1 MENIYYH
8 KRPAIQEH
16 NVSAD
21 KDMLAIR
28 RRRRQLPFKID
39 GNSINPSPQTGRQR
53 APKFQ
58 LPFQAGR
65 QSIPLCE
72 SRRQVS
78 AMALVPAMHNLVIA
92 VIVPMPIT
100 MPFMAVLFVTVTVT
114 LSIIIMI
121 MIPVFVA
128 MFIVTAPVSMIFML
142 GKNHAGA

>member
-1 MENIYYH
+1 MENIYDH

-16 NVSAD
+16 NVSANE
-21 KDMLAIR
+21 DMLAIR

-58 LPFQAGR
+58 LPFQTGR

-78 AMALVPAMHNLVIA
+78 AMVLVPAMHNFVVADI
-92 VIVPMPIT
+92 IPMPTVFI
-100 MPFMAVLFVTVTVT
+100 AVLFVGVA
-114 LSIIIMI
+114 LSSVI
-121 MIPVFVA
+121 VFVSL
-128 MFIVTAPVSMIFML
+128 PCLS
-142 GKNHAGA
+142 

>member
-92 VIVPMPIT
+92 VIVPMPIP

-121 MIPVFVA
+121 PVFVA
-128 MFIVTAPVSMIFML
+128 MFIVTAPVSMTFML
-142 GKNHAGA
+142 GKSHASA

>member
-1 MENIYYH
+1 MENIYDH
-8 KRPAIQEH
+8 KRTAIQEH

-39 GNSINPSPQTGRQR
+39 RNSINPSPQAGRQR

-58 LPFQAGR
+58 LPFQSWR

-72 SRRQVS
+72 TRRQVS
-78 AMALVPAMHNLVIA
+78 PMALVPAMHNLVVSDI
-92 VIVPMPIT
+92 IPVPMVFI
-100 MPFMAVLFVTVTVT
+100 AVLFVAAAVA
-114 LSIIIMI
+114 LSIFIVIF
-121 MIPVFVA
+121 VFVA

-142 GKNHAGA
+142 SKSHAGA

>member
-21 KDMLAIR
+21 EDVLAIG

-39 GNSINPSPQTGRQR
+39 GNSINPSPETGRQR
-53 APKFQ
+53 ATKFQ
-58 LPFQAGR
+58 LPFQSRR

-72 SRRQVS
+72 TRRQVS
-78 AMALVPAMHNLVIA
+78 PMVLVPAMHSLVIA
-92 VIVPMPIT
+92 VIIAMPMP
-100 MPFMAVLFVTVTVT
+100 MAFVAVLFVTVTVTVT
-114 LSIIIMI
+114 LSIIIL
-121 MIPVFVA
+121 IPVFVA

-142 GKNHAGA
+142 GKGHAGA